1 MAVLDRRKLDI
12 TGRREPLDEAV
23 KVAAAGEV
31 ASTELRM
38 PLGTASSRTCLLSF
52 PTASTGST

>member
-38 PLGTASSRTCLLSF
+38 PLGTASTRTCLLSF
-52 PTASTGST
+52 PTA